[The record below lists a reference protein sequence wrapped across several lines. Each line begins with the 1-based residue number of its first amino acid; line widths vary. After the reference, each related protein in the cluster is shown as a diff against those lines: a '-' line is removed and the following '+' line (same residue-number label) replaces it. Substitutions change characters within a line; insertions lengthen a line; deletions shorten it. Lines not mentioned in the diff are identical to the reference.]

1 MKWSLYHW
9 FWDRKYVLD
18 MYFLY
23 ETQCFETLF
32 VSPCQGT
39 CPQMS
44 GKLGK
49 HFLFETHGYASPFDY
64 ENHGLLHKE
73 KCVYAWSR
81 IMISLRN

>member
-1 MKWSLYHW
+1 
-9 FWDRKYVLD
+9 

-23 ETQCFETLF
+23 ETQCFGSLF
-32 VSPCQGT
+32 VSPCEGT

-49 HFLFETHGYASPFDY
+49 HFLFETHGYASLFEY
-64 ENHGLLHKE
+64 ENNGLLRKE